1 MTKVIL
7 KYRTLFFSI
16 FLVGGSLY
24 LNLLFAKLDPEIHHD
39 GVIFPAAVA
48 ASEGL
53 VPNRDFFTQYG
64 PLGPIFQG
72 FWIDL
77 TSPTLLSLRNLSAF
91 LITLSTVLVILL
103 TYRAWGLFLSSLIAT
118 TSAIAY
124 PTVLPA
130 MLPWP
135 TLITTNLILICMLIL
150 QRIETLEMNRR
161 IKYLFY
167 VIGVLLGIGFYVR
180 LHLIAVLMSLFIAVY
195 IKKSKEHNPWILLFG
210 FMNIIFIMTIYQ
222 LKTNSFMHFVE
233 QCIFFPIGNYGGVS
247 KGIKPAIVDLALFLM
262 FFLYAG
268 LSFLFFCISRPLVSK
283 NFLSWKKT
291 LLLGTSTLGFLFI
304 YKIGK
309 GANQLPVEER
319 SFINPLYLSLWI
331 SEHFRYLIAYSSI
344 GILLLYAL
352 SFLISKINLRSKSPH
367 VTSLGVGALAQLYP
381 SPDQLHVWWI
391 APVAIVCIS
400 KIIESSALFEKI
412 LRIFISSLLATQ
424 LVHITDVLHV
434 ERFNYQAPIY
444 LHMVGTEKGIDN
456 STKAVANL
464 MISRQS
470 FFHCTHGIYAAST
483 GSYLPASFDFV
494 DWGPQEEGKIHKKGT
509 HFSCNHKIDFLPK
522 EARILWAMP
531 DNNFY
536 IWVNE

>member
-150 QRIETLEMNRR
+150 QRIETSEFYKHF
-161 IKYLFY
+161 KYLFY

-180 LHLIAVLMSLFIAVY
+180 LHLIAVLISLFIALFLTR
-195 IKKSKEHNPWILLFG
+195 SKEPNAWFLLLG
-210 FMNIIFIMTIYQ
+210 FMNVIVIMTIYQ
-222 LKTNSFMHFVE
+222 LKTNSLLQFVE
-233 QCIFFPIGNYGGVS
+233 QCILFPIGNYGGIS
-247 KGIKPAIVDLALFLM
+247 RGTKATIVDLALFFM
-262 FFLYAG
+262 FFLYMW
-268 LSFLFFCISRPLVSK
+268 FFCIAQRFQRFYQNNMTRGKKL
-283 NFLSWKKT
+283 FLLAAFLMSFFT
-291 LLLGTSTLGFLFI
+291 IYLLGAR
-304 YKIGK
+304 
-309 GANQLPVEER
+309 ANSLPVEDR
-319 SFINPLYLSLWI
+319 SFLHPVYLFLWVC
-331 SEHFRYLIAYSSI
+331 EHSRYIVGYSSI
-344 GILLLYAL
+344 GTLLLYI
-352 SFLISKINLRSKSPH
+352 ISIIFRNRVFKSKSTL
-367 VTSLGVGALAQLYP
+367 VIALALGSLVQLYP

-391 APVAIVCIS
+391 TPIAIVGIS
-400 KIIESSALFEKI
+400 NLDISMFKLQEQM
-412 LRIFISSLLATQ
+412 RIFIFALLSLQIFHAYSVLSHPRIEYPTYIYQGMRGDDAGINLTTERASEFMSTESS
-424 LVHITDVLHV
+424 
-434 ERFNYQAPIY
+434 Y
-444 LHMVGTEKGIDN
+444 
-456 STKAVANL
+456 
-464 MISRQS
+464 
-470 FFHCTHGIYAAST
+470 FHCAHGIYAAAS
-483 GSYLPASFDFV
+483 GQFLSSSFDFV
-494 DWGPQEEGKIHKKGT
+494 DWGPQTPDKLHIPGR
-509 HFSCNHKIDFLPK
+509 HFSCGYKLDSLPK
-522 EARILWAMP
+522 GIKIVWSLPKHEYYVWE
-531 DNNFY
+531 N
-536 IWVNE
+536 